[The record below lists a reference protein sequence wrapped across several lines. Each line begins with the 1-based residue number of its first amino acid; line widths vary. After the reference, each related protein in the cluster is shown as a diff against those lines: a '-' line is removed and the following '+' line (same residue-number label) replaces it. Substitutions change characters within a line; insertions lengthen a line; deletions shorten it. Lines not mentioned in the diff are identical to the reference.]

1 MTAKRKMNT
10 IWFYIFAVVL
20 AVIAMVP
27 FFWMISTSFK
37 SRGALM
43 AIPIQWIPE
52 NPTWDAYIK
61 VFSKFPFA
69 KTIGNSLF
77 ISVSYTVI
85 TLLSSS
91 MAAFAFAK
99 LKFPGNNLI
108 FKCYLATMMIPTQVT
123 MIPLFVIMNK
133 MGLIDSYASVIL
145 PSIFRPFAV
154 FMLVQQMRTIPN
166 DFLDAAKIDGANLF
180 QVFGKV
186 ALPLCVPSLATLSIT
201 TFMESWNDYL
211 WPLLMLTDKNKMTLP
226 IALSTLNGQYATEY
240 NVLMAGSLISMIP
253 IVIIYIF
260 AQKYFKDGMMS
271 GGIKG

>member
-1 MTAKRKMNT
+1 MTTRKRMNSFGYYVIAGT
-10 IWFYIFAVVL
+10 L
-20 AVIAMVP
+20 AVIAMIP
-27 FFWMISTSFK
+27 FVWMISTSFK

-43 AIPIQWIPE
+43 SIPIEWIPE
-52 NPTWDAYIK
+52 NPTLAAYDK

-69 KTIGNSLF
+69 QTIINSLF

-85 TLLSSS
+85 TLLSAA

-99 LKFPGNNLI
+99 IRFPGNELL
-108 FKCYLATMMIPTQVT
+108 FRCYLATMMIPTQVT

-133 MGLIDSYASVIL
+133 IGLMDRYASVIS

-154 FMLVQQMRTIPN
+154 FMLIQQMRTIPN
-166 DFLDAAKIDGANLF
+166 DYLDAAKIDGASIF
-180 QVFGKV
+180 TVFGRV
-186 ALPLCVPSLATLSIT
+186 VLPLCSSSLATLSIT

-211 WPLLMLTDKNKMTLP
+211 WPLLMLTDRNKMTLP

-240 NVLMAGSLISMIP
+240 NVLMAGSLVSMIP
-253 IVIIYIF
+253 IIVIYIC
-260 AQKYFKDGMMS
+260 AQKYFKNGMMS

>member
-1 MTAKRKMNT
+1 MTTKKKLNT
-10 IWFYIFAVVL
+10 VLFYIISVAV
-20 AVIAMVP
+20 AVIAMIP
-27 FFWMISTSFK
+27 FLWMISTSFK

-43 AIPIQWIPE
+43 SIPIEWIPKK
-52 NPTWDAYIK
+52 PTAAAYIK

-69 KTIGNSLF
+69 KTIVNSLL
-77 ISVSYTVI
+77 ISVCYTVI
-85 TLLSSS
+85 TLLSSA

-99 LKFPGNNLI
+99 IRFRGNNLLLQ
-108 FKCYLATMMIPTQVT
+108 CYLATMMIPTQVT
-123 MIPLFVIMNK
+123 MIPLFVIMNQ
-133 MGLIDSYASVIL
+133 MGLTDTYTSVIM

-166 DFLDAAKIDGANLF
+166 DFLDAARIDGAGVF
-180 QVFGKV
+180 SVFGRV
-186 ALPLCVPSLATLSIT
+186 ALSLCIPSLATLSIT

-226 IALSTLNGQYATEY
+226 IALSTLNGQFNTEY

-253 IVIIYIF
+253 IILIYIF
-260 AQKYFKDGMMS
+260 AQKYFKNGMMA

>member
-1 MTAKRKMNT
+1 MTIKKRGST
-10 IWFYIFAVVL
+10 AVFYLSAIAL
-20 AVIAMVP
+20 AFLSLIP
-27 FFWMISTSFK
+27 FLWMISTSFK

-43 AIPIQWIPE
+43 SIPIEWIPKE
-52 NPTWDAYIK
+52 PTLKAYIK
-61 VFSKFPFA
+61 VFSKVPFA

-77 ISVSYTVI
+77 ISISYTAI

-91 MAAFAFAK
+91 MAAFAFSK
-99 LKFPGNNLI
+99 LRFPGSQLI
-108 FKCYLATMMIPTQVT
+108 LGGYLATMMIPTQVT

-133 MGLIDSYASVIL
+133 LGLTGTYSSVIM
-145 PSIFRPFAV
+145 PSIFRPFAI
-154 FMLVQQMRTIPN
+154 FLLVQQMRTIPN
-166 DFLDAAKIDGANLF
+166 DYLDAAKIDGAG
-180 QVFGKV
+180 VFRIFLQV
-186 ALPLCVPSLATLSIT
+186 ALPLCIPSLATLSIT

-253 IVIIYIF
+253 IIIIYIV
-260 AQKYFKDGMMS
+260 AQKQFKDGMMA

>member
-1 MTAKRKMNT
+1 MTIKKRLNT
-10 IWFYIFAVVL
+10 AAFYTIAIAL
-20 AVIAMVP
+20 AIIATIP
-27 FFWMISTSFK
+27 FFWMISTSLK

-43 AIPIQWIPE
+43 SIPIEWVPKE
-52 NPTWDAYIK
+52 PTLDAYVK

-69 KTIGNSLF
+69 QTIGNSLF

-99 LKFPGNNLI
+99 LRFPGNGILLR
-108 FKCYLATMMIPTQVT
+108 CYLATMMIPTQVT
-123 MIPLFVIMNK
+123 MIPLFVIMNNL
-133 MGLIDSYASVIL
+133 GLIDSYASVIM

-166 DFLDAAKIDGANLF
+166 DFLDAAKIDGANVF
-180 QVFGKV
+180 QMFRKIV
-186 ALPLCVPSLATLSIT
+186 LPLCVPSLATLSIT

-240 NVLMAGSLISMIP
+240 NVLMAGRLISMIP
-253 IVIIYIF
+253 IVVIYIF
-260 AQKYFKDGMMS
+260 AQKHFKSGMMA